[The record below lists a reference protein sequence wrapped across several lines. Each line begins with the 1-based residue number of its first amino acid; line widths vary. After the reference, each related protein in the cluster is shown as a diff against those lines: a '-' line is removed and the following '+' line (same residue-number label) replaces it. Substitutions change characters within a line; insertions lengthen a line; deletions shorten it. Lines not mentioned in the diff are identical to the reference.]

1 MALKTISVV
10 LTGNATSLRGALIAS
25 AREVDAFSNKVDGM
39 GAKTSNVGAKIAAGF
54 AVAGAAVAAGLT
66 VAVASAAQ
74 FEARMRNVN
83 SISALS
89 EEAFAGLSSK
99 VLDLSRELPQ
109 SANNLAEGL
118 YEIASSG
125 FQGAEGL
132 EVLEKAA
139 QAASAGLTTTQTSAK
154 AIVGVLNAYG
164 MAASEAGRVSDVLF
178 QTVNLGV
185 ISFEELSQNLGD
197 VIGLAAAAGVTI
209 EEVGAAIAAITLAGV
224 PAAEAFTG
232 LNTLTKSLIKPS
244 EELSTVYR
252 ALGINITRD
261 LKDPAIGL
269 RGVMEQLR
277 VATGGNVEAFIALF
291 PEIRA
296 ARAAFAL
303 AANEG
308 ENYARTSAGITDKT
322 QTAGA
327 TMRAFNEQ
335 MKAVSNQFKVFVN
348 GLQAGAIELG
358 THLLPL
364 LSDAL
369 RGLQALGRDAMPA
382 LSAGMAALQPFFTA
396 LVQIGGDI
404 ITIAG
409 DMVAALGPAARAIA
423 GLVAA
428 GVITALNGLAE
439 TLSAI
444 TGFLADHSEVMTA
457 VGVAYA
463 GFLAATA
470 ISAGLAALPAMLA
483 AVEVG
488 AAKAALGV
496 GNLAASL
503 TTLKGAATGVGL
515 LAAVLGITATLN
527 GIANAKRQADDLADS
542 LAKGLDFTKRGDL
555 DEYLQRIS
563 AQRDDLRETTN
574 EGDRFT
580 RFLKTVYQ
588 FATPAK
594 NSLADAAEAYKRLGL
609 SLEEVNRMSVSY
621 DENVNTVSNKT
632 GLSTKAVGDLA
643 KVLGVDL
650 TQSYGKS
657 KEAREK
663 LITHYDD
670 LIKAAHGGGEAAKA
684 GAQLSIEALQEQAA
698 AASELAKKVT
708 EAFQGATDI
717 VKGFSADVAKEK
729 GLKGF
734 LEENLKSA
742 ESFAQGIQDAA
753 RRGLDPAIISKLLQ
767 AGPEAAA
774 PFLQA
779 IAADHSGNL
788 IKLANDTERALGEIN
803 TKVVAFARLTQQ
815 AINSVDD
822 KKVTQLGDAMRITA
836 EVFDREGA
844 KTAEAIATK
853 LGIPLARVT
862 EVAKEYGITLGNTAA
877 PAATAKEAAEAFGAA
892 LAGLAP
898 KLVENGRSLDVSTT
912 AGKANRD
919 AIQEVIDKA
928 YAHVDSLKAQG
939 ATMDQQRSAF
949 NRHMEDLRATLEQAG
964 YTKGEIDALIGSLKG
979 IEGTYRANIEID
991 SSAANATL
999 DQLQGRL
1006 NSLNAEIVSSGP
1018 GGGRGAE
1025 RAAVEERIENYDDSG
1040 TGFEK
1045 DGGVLRFY
1053 GRGGMENH
1061 VAQIAKA
1068 NTVRVWAEPETGG
1081 EAYIPLSPSKR
1092 GRSTDILAA
1101 VADEFGYA
1109 LTRRFANGGI
1119 SEDDPNW
1126 DWRTMG
1132 NQQRGVQIN
1141 GHWYIEHA
1149 DGRITNTHPNDPGA
1163 PPLGS
1168 PSPAAQ
1174 MQVGLGGSA
1183 PAYSP
1188 PRYSGS
1194 GSSYPSSGGGGC
1206 NFDYRAFGDAVVRAF
1221 VDAGVTMSADGR
1233 QIGQLVAKRLHAMR
1247 RP

>member
-1 MALKTISVV
+1 MSLKTISVV
-10 LTGNATSLRGALIAS
+10 LTGNSTSLRSALLAS
-25 AREVDAFSNKVDGM
+25 ARDVETFGRQVDDTGK
-39 GAKTSNVGAKIAAGF
+39 KTANVGKIIAAGF
-54 AVAGAAVAAGLT
+54 TVAALAIAAALTGAVAG
-66 VAVASAAQ
+66 AAQ

-358 THLLPL
+358 TQLLPIL
-364 LSDAL
+364 ADT
-369 RGLQALGRDAMPA
+369 LQAMRNLGSDAMPI
-382 LSAGMAALQPFFTA
+382 LT
-396 LVQIGGDI
+396 
-404 ITIAG
+404 
-409 DMVAALGPAARAIA
+409 
-423 GLVAA
+423 
-428 GVITALNGLAE
+428 
-439 TLSAI
+439 
-444 TGFLADHSEVMTA
+444 
-457 VGVAYA
+457 
-463 GFLAATA
+463 
-470 ISAGLAALPAMLA
+470 AGLAALAPFFA
-483 AVEVG
+483 AVVQIGGNLVDIARQLVDNLGPVAKAMAGIVAVGVIGALNAFAEGVEILTGLLADHEFVVTAVGLAYASLFAAAKVGAAFAALPALFAAIEVG

-496 GNLAASL
+496 GNLAAAL
-503 TTLKGAATGVGL
+503 TTVKGVASALGL
-515 LAAVLGITATLN
+515 LAVTSAITNFTSATSD
-527 GIANAKRQADDLADS
+527 AKRSRDEFLASADTSS
-542 LAKGLDFTKRGDL
+542 LESMRDTLSDITDEIMEANDKTDVGLFEQTFKGALDMLPFVDTGFTKAVNKSMELEKAWKALAEKSRNFA
-555 DEYLQRIS
+555 EN
-563 AQRDDLRETTN
+563 AQS
-574 EGDRFT
+574 
-580 RFLKTVYQ
+580 V
-588 FATPAK
+588 
-594 NSLADAAEAYKRLGL
+594 AD
-609 SLEEVNRMSVSY
+609 
-621 DENVNTVSNKT
+621 KT
-632 GLSTKAVGDLA
+632 GLSTKAVEDLA

-650 TQSYGKS
+650 TKS
-657 KEAREK
+657 FDASGEARTR
-663 LITHYDD
+663 LINHYDD

-788 IKLANDTERALGEIN
+788 IKLANDTEKALGEIN

-822 KKVTQLGDAMRITA
+822 RKVTLLGDAMRITA
-836 EVFDREGA
+836 EVFDTEGA
-844 KTAEAIATK
+844 RTAAAISEK

-877 PAATAKEAAEAFGAA
+877 PAATAKEAADAFGVA

-898 KLVENGRSLDVSTT
+898 KLVENGRSLDISTT
-912 AGKANRD
+912 AGKNNRD
-919 AIQEVIDKA
+919 AIQQVIDKA

-939 ATMDQQRSAF
+939 ATMDQQRGAF
-949 NRHMEDLRATLEQAG
+949 NRHMEDLRATLTQAG
-964 YTKGEIDALIGSLKG
+964 YTKSEIDALIGSLKG

-1025 RAAVEERIENYDDSG
+1025 RAAVEERIEEFGDSGGATG
-1040 TGFEK
+1040 TGFEA

-1061 VAQIAKA
+1061 VAQVAPA
-1068 NTVRVWAEPETGG
+1068 GAWRVWAEPETGG
-1081 EAYIPLSPSKR
+1081 EAYIPLAQSKR

-1101 VADEFGYA
+1101 VAGEFGYG
-1109 LTRRFANGGI
+1109 LVPQRRGAVLREFANGG
-1119 SEDDPNW
+1119 
-1126 DWRTMG
+1126 RTTT
-1132 NQQRGVQIN
+1132 
-1141 GHWYIEHA
+1141 A
-1149 DGRITNTHPNDPGA
+1149 SGA
-1163 PPLGS
+1163 
-1168 PSPAAQ
+1168 AAR
-1174 MQVGLGGSA
+1174 VIVDI
-1183 PAYSP
+1183 
-1188 PRYSGS
+1188 
-1194 GSSYPSSGGGGC
+1194 
-1206 NFDYRAFGDAVVRAF
+1206 DYNRLAAAIAANPIRAKVVAS
-1221 VDAGVTMSADGR
+1221 D
-1233 QIGQLVAKRLHAMR
+1233 VAKGLHQMGR
-1247 RP
+1247 H